1 MDLLEAAEW
10 RRVSSSRARPREAS
24 MEGPISLQRDAGIDA
39 INSQG
44 VGLQKGGML
53 WVATRR
59 GTS

>member
-1 MDLLEAAEW
+1 
-10 RRVSSSRARPREAS
+10 

-39 INSQG
+39 ISSQG
-44 VGLQKGGML
+44 VGLQEGGML